1 MSDLIVARV
10 RRPHGVAGEIVVSVE
25 TDRPRHVFRK
35 GRVLHLGDQR
45 GEPVGRTVVLDRMR
59 LIPDGA
65 ILRFEGVTSRDAAE
79 GFRAHVLLI
88 PSAEAAP
95 ADADEVR
102 YRDLIGLLAK
112 DADGQELG
120 KVVDLLAIS
129 PGELLVIRATGGKE
143 ILVPYVKEMVQTV
156 DLENRI
162 VLLKLPEGLRD
173 L

>member
-112 DADGQELG
+112 DAD
-120 KVVDLLAIS
+120 LLAIS